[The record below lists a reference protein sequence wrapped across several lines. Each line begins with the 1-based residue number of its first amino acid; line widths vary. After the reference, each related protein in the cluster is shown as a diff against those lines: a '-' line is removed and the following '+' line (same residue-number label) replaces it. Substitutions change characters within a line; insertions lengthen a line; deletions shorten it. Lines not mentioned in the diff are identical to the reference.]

1 MKTTVFVVLGLVIGI
16 VAGAGGMHQW
26 LMPQI
31 LELDFALGES
41 NRALAAFQSDGGGGA
56 RLARLEAERKGYEQ
70 TLSDLRSEVDSLQNT
85 AEVAPATS
93 EAALIE
99 EPVDA
104 ATNES
109 ADPPP
114 DRGRRGSPWD
124 RGGTPEERDAR
135 RQEFVTRMQDNL
147 TDFFTGE
154 LEKSN
159 TPEVQER
166 LIALETTVHDMMDIR
181 RQMRDVETDEERDA
195 LRASFGDTMD
205 TARGIMKD
213 QQRDMINAIAGQFN
227 ISSRADKAAF
237 QQAVQAAVESPFFSD
252 NPGALLWGGGRPGGY
267 GSSRRRP

>member
-1 MKTTVFVVLGLVIGI
+1 MKTMVFVVLGLVIGI
-16 VAGAGGMHQW
+16 VVGAGGMHQW
-26 LMPQI
+26 LMPQV
-31 LELDFALGES
+31 LELDLALGES
-41 NRALAAFQSDGGGGA
+41 NRALASLQSDGGDGA
-56 RLARLEAERKGYEQ
+56 RLVRLEAERKDYAQ
-70 TLSDLRSEVDSLQNT
+70 TLSDLRSEVDSLKN
-85 AEVAPATS
+85 AVDVAPAAV
-93 EAALIE
+93 EVALIE
-99 EPVDA
+99 DQADA
-104 ATNES
+104 APSKS

-114 DRGRRGSPWD
+114 ERGRRGSPWD

-159 TPEVQER
+159 TPAVQER

-227 ISSRADKAAF
+227 ISSDADKAAF
-237 QQAVQAAVESPFFSD
+237 QRAVQTAVESPFFSD
-252 NPGALLWGGGRPGGY
+252 NPGALLWGGGRRGGY